1 MTPQE
6 FLRIAEVNK
15 DRPFLIVPDRRQ
27 TLTFG
32 EFHDAALGLAC
43 RLQEEGL
50 RRGDRVVA
58 LLTNSPEYAV
68 LYFAALYM
76 GATVVTANPSLHVR
90 DVHFVIRNSGAKLL
104 VYGEETK
111 HFVLGPSA
119 PPDSIRRWLMP
130 RLNEPLFRIPWGS
143 HPWKPL
149 DGATPADLLT
159 VVFTSG
165 TTAFPKAVAHR
176 TTSLLGN
183 AAAFNAAMGIGP
195 SDRFLHLLPMAYSGG
210 FFNALLSPYAAG
222 ASVVLTPGFGARTA
236 LDFWK
241 VPSENGVNA
250 LWLTPAILSALLK
263 VDRDETGKAW
273 CRKNIKKVFVG
284 MGPLHLAVK
293 RDFEKAYGV
302 EVLESYG
309 LSETLLLAA
318 NAPGASVEGSV
329 GRLLPG
335 VELRARGED
344 GKDLPAGAEGE
355 FYARTPHLM
364 AGYLD
369 AETSRV
375 VAPQGEWFPTGDAGS
390 VDAEGRVRI
399 TGRVKD
405 LIIRGGLNISPV
417 AVENV
422 LLRHDAVAAAAVV
435 GVPHSVTG
443 EDVAAV
449 VKLKPG
455 RDWAAERPSLEAFCK
470 AEIAAASRP
479 AVLLCREE
487 FPVGPTG
494 KVLKRELRDWA
505 AAQASP
511 R

>member
-1 MTPQE
+1 MTPQD
-6 FLRIAEVNK
+6 FLRIAADNK
-15 DRPFLIVPDRRQ
+15 DRPFLIIPDRRQ
-27 TLTFG
+27 TLSFG

-43 RLQEEGL
+43 RLQDEGV

-58 LLTNSPEYAV
+58 LLTNCPEYAV
-68 LYFAALYM
+68 LYFACLYL
-76 GATVVTANPSLHVR
+76 GATVVTANPSLHLR
-90 DVHFVIRNSGAKLL
+90 DVHFVLSHAGAKLV

-111 HFVLGPSA
+111 HFLLGPSA
-119 PPDSIRRWLMP
+119 PPDSTRRWLMP
-130 RLNEPLFRIPWGS
+130 KLHEPLFRVAWS
-143 HPWKPL
+143 AHPWKPL

-159 VVFTSG
+159 IVFTSG

-195 SDRFLHLLPMAYSGG
+195 SDRFLHLLPMSYSGG
-210 FFNALLSPYAAG
+210 FFNALIAPYAAG
-222 ASVVLTPGFGARTA
+222 ASVVLTPGFGPRTA

-241 VPSENGVNA
+241 APMEHGVNA

-263 VDRDETGKAW
+263 VDRDEAGKAW
-273 CRKNIKKVFVG
+273 CRKSVKKVFVG
-284 MGPLHLAVK
+284 MGPLHLQVK

-302 EVLESYG
+302 EVLESFG

-318 NAPGASVEGSV
+318 NAPGKSVEGSV
-329 GRLLPG
+329 GRVLPG
-335 VELRARGED
+335 VELKTD
-344 GKDLPAGAEGE
+344 AEGE
-355 FYARTPHLM
+355 LLARTPHLM

-369 AETSRV
+369 QESSRV
-375 VAPQGEWFPTGDAGS
+375 VPPEGEWFPTGDAGT
-390 VDAEGRVRI
+390 VGADGLVRI
-399 TGRVKD
+399 TGRKKD
-405 LIIRGGLNISPV
+405 LIIRGGLNISPM
-417 AVENV
+417 AVEDV
-422 LLRHDAVAAAAVV
+422 LLRHDAVAAVAVI
-435 GVPHSVTG
+435 GVPNAVTG

-455 RDWAAERPSLEAFCK
+455 RDWAVERPSLEAFCK
-470 AEIAAASRP
+470 SEIAAASRP

-487 FPVGPTG
+487 LPVGPTG

-505 AAQASP
+505 ATQAAA